1 MMKMANFQDILNKN
15 ADDIHPPPVLPEGS
29 YHSVLMGLPEQGE
42 SSKKKTPQLKFTHKI
57 IAPLDDVDPDHI
69 AEFEAEGETI
79 AGQEVENIHY
89 VTHKTE
95 NMIKEF
101 LINCGIDMAGKS
113 LAEGIDETPNSEVIV
128 FMKHEQSDD
137 GKRTYSKVRYTA
149 KIPD

>member
-1 MMKMANFQDILNKN
+1 MSNTNFQDILNKN

-29 YHSVLMGLPEQGE
+29 YHTVVIGLPESGE

-57 IAPLDDVDPDHI
+57 IGPLEDVDPDQI
-69 AEFEAEGETI
+69 AEFEAEGETV

-89 VTHKTE
+89 VTLKTQ

-101 LINCGIDMAGKS
+101 LINCGIDMTGKS

-128 FMKHEQSDD
+128 FMQHEQSKD
-137 GKRTYSKVRYTA
+137 GKKTYSKVRYTA